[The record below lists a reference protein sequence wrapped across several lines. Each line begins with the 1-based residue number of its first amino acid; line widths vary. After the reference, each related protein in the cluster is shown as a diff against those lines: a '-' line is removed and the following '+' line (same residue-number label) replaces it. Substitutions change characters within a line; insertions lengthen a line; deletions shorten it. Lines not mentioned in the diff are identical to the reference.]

1 VHSDTD
7 IAAAAQPWHRHLRRW
22 RKGGRRGG
30 VRSGAPG
37 HSVRGGAV
45 PRARGGRRAV
55 LLRRDA
61 DGGGASGRCLVGGAA
76 LRPAAGLQA
85 LHQELPP
92 RGRRRRRGGL
102 RAGGERGVRPARQ
115 EQPRAPRDPRRRAAG
130 DQLPDRR
137 RQAPPVQLPVGDH
150 RARGG
155 GVGRRTRSNHQRD
168 RVLRRGR
175 AGEEHDRGDAHI
187 RGHHHSLQPPVAG
200 ADGRAARKGSAAP
213 QLMLRRPAGAGQY
226 GWVTGFG
233 GDSSFIISAIF
244 TPLAH

>member
-1 VHSDTD
+1 
-7 IAAAAQPWHRHLRRW
+7 
-22 RKGGRRGG
+22 

-150 RARGG
+150 GARGG
-155 GVGRRTRSNHQRD
+155 GGGRRTRSGHQRD

-175 AGEEHDRGDAHI
+175 AGGEHDRGDAHV
-187 RGHHHSLQPPVAG
+187 RGHHRSVQPPVAG